1 MKGKFALL
9 VIFVIVFASSF
20 LGFMWLWSKA
30 MACADFGHGCRL
42 TVVDDRF
49 LTFVSLPV
57 SALPDGLLLHV
68 FGPDTVLPM
77 LLLNATLWSIAV
89 LKAIMLVD
97 RLRKKL

>member
-1 MKGKFALL
+1 MKRKFALP
-9 VIFVIVFASSF
+9 VIFVIVFATSF

-30 MACADFGHGCRL
+30 MACADFGRGCQL
-42 TVVDDRF
+42 PVAEDRF

-77 LLLNATLWSIAV
+77 LLLNATLWSVAVLIAV
-89 LKAIMLVD
+89 MLVD
-97 RLRKKL
+97 RFRKKL